1 RRCPKYP
8 SSRHPPASLAASL
21 GHFATTLPH
30 SSRWTPYSARAH
42 GRDSRY
48 SYGAS
53 QGKRRCARP
62 KEVRQMVDFDRSVL
76 GVESA
81 PIRYDVEKGAIRK
94 FVEAIGDPD
103 PIYRDEKAA
112 QAAGF
117 KTIVAPPTFLC
128 TFRAQELPDLKIV
141 FGGRVRLNGGNE
153 YEYYKPVYAG
163 DTIAVTAKYANVAE
177 RTGHTGKM
185 VFVFT
190 DLTFTNQHGEVVAKG
205 RNTGIMRE

>member
-1 RRCPKYP
+1 
-8 SSRHPPASLAASL
+8 
-21 GHFATTLPH
+21 
-30 SSRWTPYSARAH
+30 
-42 GRDSRY
+42 
-48 SYGAS
+48 
-53 QGKRRCARP
+53 
-62 KEVRQMVDFDRSVL
+62 MVDFDRGVL

-81 PIRYDVEKGAIRK
+81 PIHYDVEKGAIRK

-163 DTIAVTAKYANVAE
+163 DIITVTAKYANVAE
-177 RTGHTGKM
+177 RTGRTGKM

-190 DLTFTNQHGEVVAKG
+190 DLTFTNQQGEVVATG